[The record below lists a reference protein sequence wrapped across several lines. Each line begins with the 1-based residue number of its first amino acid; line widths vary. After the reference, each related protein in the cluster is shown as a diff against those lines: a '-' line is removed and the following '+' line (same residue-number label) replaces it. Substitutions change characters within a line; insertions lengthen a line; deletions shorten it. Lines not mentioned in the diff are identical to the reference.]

1 MFRCCDLVYSL
12 EMGIK
17 RVPNPKNNK
26 RRKTAVF
33 SLSVHVISNSQ
44 SQLLQR
50 QRRRLPPVS
59 LSLCILHGSP
69 KTLRERSK
77 SFTSTSMLLLSIRR
91 LFLIKRRIIL
101 LFFPLMF
108 ICKTVLLS
116 IHPLFCW
123 WFFILSTFLKQTK
136 NSIFE
141 LDTFVFLCRKEW
153 MNTFEALFSSIW
165 AWLC

>member
-1 MFRCCDLVYSL
+1 MSGAAPANRRKNEEDGRTTKREKFVLFRCCDLFFSL

-33 SLSVHVISNSQ
+33 LLSVHVISNSQ

-50 QRRRLPPVS
+50 QRRRPPPVS
-59 LSLCILHGSP
+59 LSLYIPHGSP
-69 KTLRERSK
+69 RTLRERSK

-91 LFLIKRRIIL
+91 LFLIKQRIIL
-101 LFFPLMF
+101 LFSPLMF

-116 IHPLFCW
+116 IHPLFCSL
-123 WFFILSTFLKQTK
+123 FFILSTFLKQTK
-136 NSIFE
+136 NSIF
-141 LDTFVFLCRKEW
+141 
-153 MNTFEALFSSIW
+153 
-165 AWLC
+165 